1 MCLTNEKENSQ
12 RCLLHIS
19 LLSDGVAF
27 PCLHVQVG
35 SCSVFNS
42 QTIPYA
48 STPAGILLYPDPAPN
63 RGEFGQGFP
72 GNPQRNPS
80 FQSIACLIFAGFSQF
95 KTPLL
100 FFQYFIKCTGTS
112 IGFLFP
118 EQDFHLEVG
127 LVFQI
132 SFHLNT
138 HFVPFILFRL

>member
-19 LLSDGVAF
+19 LLWDGVAF

-42 QTIPYA
+42 QTIPHA
-48 STPAGILLYPDPAPN
+48 STPAGVLLYPDPAPN

-80 FQSIACLIFAGFSQF
+80 LQRVACLIFAGFNSRHLF
-95 KTPLL
+95 SLFSILL
-100 FFQYFIKCTGTS
+100 NARGHQSAFYFQSRIPTWKLVCFFQ
-112 IGFLFP
+112 LN
-118 EQDFHLEVG
+118 
-127 LVFQI
+127 
-132 SFHLNT
+132 FHLNT
-138 HFVPFILFRL
+138 YFVPFILFRL